1 MPGVSVPE
9 HVPEALVDSFDVF
22 AMDPKADIFAEIG
35 RLHETKPPIFYNT
48 TPQMD
53 RTFTRGAWQVTN
65 AEMIREVLRTPQDFS
80 SVGISGFNELIQ
92 MGFELMIPI
101 DTDPPLHA
109 EVRGII
115 REHLLPDNVR
125 RLSDGMRDLAREL
138 VGRCVEKGSCEFV
151 EDVASI
157 YPTQIFLLLMGLPLA
172 EADEFLAWEA
182 ELLQPDPDNI
192 DRMRDAVRKIVA
204 RVRQGLDERRAE
216 PRDDFLTL
224 LVNADVSEELRLGLG
239 FNLFVGGLDTV
250 MNQLTWV
257 FRYIGARPEVQ
268 RELGEHP
275 DRIQAALEEIMR
287 LHSVLTTRRFVTR
300 DLDFHG
306 VPFRKGDSIEMF
318 MAAGNRDPAAFDKPT
333 QADLAR
339 KPNRHLGFGWGP
351 HMCVGMHLAR
361 LEMGILIEEWLKA
374 IPRFSVRNPDQLEF
388 HIGIW
393 GLNALPLGW
402 EA

>member
-1 MPGVSVPE
+1 MSNVTAPD
-9 HVPEALVDSFDVF
+9 HVPPELVESFNVF
-22 AMDPKADIFAEIG
+22 TMDPKTDIFAEIG
-35 RLHETKPPIFYNT
+35 QLHESKPPIFYNV

-65 AEMIREVLRTPQDFS
+65 AEMIREIMRTPKDFS

-92 MGFELMIPI
+92 MGYELMIPI

-109 EVRGII
+109 QVRRVI
-115 REHLLPDNVR
+115 REHLLPPNVR
-125 RLSDGMRDLAREL
+125 KLSGGIRELARDLVR
-138 VGRCVEKGSCEFV
+138 RCLEQGDCDFV
-151 EDVASI
+151 MDVAAI
-157 YPTQIFLLLMGLPLA
+157 YPTQIFLLLMGLPLE

-182 ELLQPDPDNI
+182 ALLQPDPNDLEKT
-192 DRMRDAVRKIVA
+192 RDAIRKIVV
-204 RVRQGLDERRAE
+204 RVQKGFDERRAE
-216 PRDDFLTL
+216 PQDDFLTL
-224 LVNADVSEELRLGLG
+224 LVDADVSEELRLGLG

-257 FRYIGARPEVQ
+257 FKYLAERPELQ
-268 RELGEHP
+268 RELRG
-275 DRIQAALEEIMR
+275 DGDAIQTAIEEIMR

-300 DLDFHG
+300 DLEFHG
-306 VPFRKGDSIEMF
+306 VSFKQGDSIELF
-318 MAAGNRDPAAFDKPT
+318 MAAGSLDPAAFENPT
-333 QADLAR
+333 QADLTR

-361 LEMGILIEEWLKA
+361 LEMRILVEEWLDA
-374 IPRFSVRNPDQLEF
+374 IPRFHVRRPEELEF

-402 EA
+402 ER